1 MGKSNVDKVMETLQ
15 DNPNLVVDFNK
26 AVAAI
31 IATAGVDIT
40 LDERKEVLRKIADSI
55 TGEGKE
61 VTASISW
68 K

>member
-61 VTASISW
+61 VTGSISW